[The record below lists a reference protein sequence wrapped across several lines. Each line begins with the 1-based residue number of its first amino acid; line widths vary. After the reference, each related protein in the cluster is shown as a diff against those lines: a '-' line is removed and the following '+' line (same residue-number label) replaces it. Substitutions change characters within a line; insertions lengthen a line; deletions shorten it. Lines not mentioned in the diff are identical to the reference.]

1 MYGVPAS
8 GKGHNIADGMCGSRD
23 HYSTGGKPAQAPL
36 IRRFEVFARRMET
49 EHLEFFIKTISIFC
63 ANCKCKLDTR

>member
-49 EHLEFFIKTISIFC
+49 ERLDFFIYTLSIIC
-63 ANCKCKLDTR
+63 CGIKKGI